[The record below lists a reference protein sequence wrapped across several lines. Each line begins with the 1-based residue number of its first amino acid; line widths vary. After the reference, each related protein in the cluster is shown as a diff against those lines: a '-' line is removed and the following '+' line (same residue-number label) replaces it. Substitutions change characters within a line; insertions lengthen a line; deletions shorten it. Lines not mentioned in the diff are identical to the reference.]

1 VHHGFSENAR
11 VKTYPLFKRVDFWHA
26 AVSMFLRST
35 NRKKDGKDHRYF
47 SIVENRRLLG
57 GKTTQRTVLY
67 LGEINDQQQ
76 IAWRKTLEV
85 FDEDEQRYA
94 TMSLFPDD
102 QPVPAD
108 AVDSL
113 QVRLSGLELRR
124 PRAFGNCWLGCALW
138 HQLGLD
144 EFWRQRL
151 PEAREQV
158 SWEKVLQLLVVNR
171 LLDPGSEFQVHR
183 QWFVDSAMDELL
195 EEDFAVAGKDR
206 LYRCLDRVLEH
217 KRELFVWLKQ
227 KWADLFQ
234 ADFEVLLY
242 DLTSTYFEGEMEQ
255 NPKARRGYSRDGRPD
270 CLQLVIALVVTT
282 DGFPLAYEV
291 MNGNTSER
299 TTLRT
304 FLDDIEKSY
313 GKARRTWVM
322 DRGIP
327 SEAILKEMREPQR
340 ETFYLVGTAKGK
352 INQHEKKWLDLP
364 WQKVRDSVQV
374 KLYQDGGELYVLA
387 KSDGRQAKEI
397 AIRRKRLVR
406 LLRKLRAMRKSLPKR
421 DQLLLRIGAAKKEAG
436 RAFGFV
442 KIRLPQT
449 GEAVTRETFSFQTDK
464 AKLKAAEQRD
474 GHYLLRSNLTA
485 EDPAVLWTR
494 YVQLTQIESV
504 FRCLKSELSIRPIHH
519 QLEHRADA
527 HVLIAFLAYC
537 LQVTLKNRLMIHAS
551 GLTPAS
557 VLEKLATI
565 QMVEVWIPMLDGRWL
580 MLPRYTQPEMDVQ
593 AMLNKL
599 DITLPSQPPP
609 RIKSSKTLQSPA
621 KPAAEQPV
629 LW

>member
-1 VHHGFSENAR
+1 
-11 VKTYPLFKRVDFWHA
+11 
-26 AVSMFLRST
+26 MFLRST

-76 IAWRKTLEV
+76 TAWRKTLEV
-85 FDEDEQRYA
+85 FDENEQRYA
-94 TMSLFPDD
+94 RVSLFPDD
-102 QPVPAD
+102 QAIPAD
-108 AVDSL
+108 ALDSV

-124 PRAFGNCWLGCALW
+124 PRVFGNCWLACELW

-144 EFWRQRL
+144 EFWRQHL
-151 PEAREQV
+151 PEAREKV

-195 EEDFAVAGKDR
+195 EEGFAVAGKDR

-270 CLQLVIALVVTT
+270 CLQLVIALVATT

-291 MNGNTSER
+291 MNGNTSDR
-299 TTLRT
+299 ATLRT
-304 FLDDIEKSY
+304 FLDDIEKTY
-313 GKARRTWVM
+313 GKAKRTWVM

-327 SEAILKEMREPQR
+327 SEAILKEMREPER
-340 ETFYLVGTAKGK
+340 ETFYLVGTPKGR
-352 INQHEKKWLDLP
+352 INQHEKKWLELP

-387 KSDGRQAKEI
+387 KSEGRQAKEI

-442 KIRLPQT
+442 KIRLPQAD
-449 GEAVTRETFSFQTDK
+449 EAVTRETFSFQVDK

-551 GLTPAS
+551 GLTPAA
-557 VLEKLATI
+557 VFEKMATI

-580 MLPRYTQPEMDVQ
+580 MLPRYTQPEKDVQ

-599 DITLPSQPPP
+599 DNTLPSQPPP
-609 RIKSSKTLQSPA
+609 RIKSPQILPSTT

>member
-1 VHHGFSENAR
+1 
-11 VKTYPLFKRVDFWHA
+11 
-26 AVSMFLRST
+26 MFLRST

-47 SIVENRRLLG
+47 SVVENRRLPG
-57 GKTTQRTVLY
+57 GKTAQRTVLY

-76 IAWRKTLEV
+76 AAWRKTLDV
-85 FDEDEQRYA
+85 FDEAERRYT
-94 TMSLFPDD
+94 TMSLFPEDREI
-102 QPVPAD
+102 PAD
-108 AVDSL
+108 ALDSA
-113 QVRLSGLELRR
+113 QIKLSGLELRR
-124 PRAFGNCWLGCALW
+124 PRVFGNCWLACELW
-138 HQLGLD
+138 QQLGLD
-144 EFWRQRL
+144 VFWQERL
-151 PEAREQV
+151 PKGREAV
-158 SWEKVLQLLVVNR
+158 SWEKVLRLLVVNR
-171 LLDPGSEFQVHR
+171 LLDPGSEFRVHR
-183 QWFVDSAMDELL
+183 QWYLDSAMDQLL
-195 EEDFAVAGKDR
+195 ETDFAVAEKDR

-217 KRELFVWLKQ
+217 KQELFIWLKQ
-227 KWADLFQ
+227 KWSDLFH

-270 CLQLVIALVVTT
+270 CLQLVIALVITP

-291 MNGNTSER
+291 MNGNTPDRS
-299 TTLRT
+299 TLRD
-304 FLDDIEKSY
+304 FLKKVEATY
-313 GKARRTWVM
+313 GKARRVWVM

-327 SEAILKEMREPQR
+327 SEAILKEMREPERQ
-340 ETFYLVGTAKGK
+340 TFYLVGTPKGK

-364 WQKVRDSVQV
+364 WHKVRDAVEV
-374 KLYQDGGELYVLA
+374 KLYRHEGELYVLA
-387 KSDGRQAKEI
+387 KSSGRQAKEI

-442 KIRLPQT
+442 KIQIPQKDET
-449 GEAVTRETFSFQTDK
+449 VTRQTFQFQLDK

-504 FRCLKSELSIRPIHH
+504 FRSLKSELGVRPIYH

-537 LQVTLKNRLMIHAS
+537 LQVTLNLNSEVEAE
-551 GLTPAS
+551 AS
-557 VLEKLATI
+557 VR
-565 QMVEVWIPMLDGRWL
+565 LDGWKLRARGFSAGR
-580 MLPRYTQPEMDVQ
+580 RYCCRRGTEP
-593 AMLNKL
+593 
-599 DITLPSQPPP
+599 
-609 RIKSSKTLQSPA
+609 
-621 KPAAEQPV
+621 
-629 LW
+629 

>member
-1 VHHGFSENAR
+1 
-11 VKTYPLFKRVDFWHA
+11 
-26 AVSMFLRST
+26 MFLRST

-76 IAWRKTLEV
+76 TAWRKTLEV
-85 FDEDEQRYA
+85 FDENQQRYA
-94 TMSLFPDD
+94 TVSLFPDD
-102 QPVPAD
+102 QPIPAD

-124 PRAFGNCWLGCALW
+124 PRMFGNCWLACELW

-151 PEAREQV
+151 PEAREKV

-183 QWFVDSAMDELL
+183 QWFVDSAMDQLL

-304 FLDDIEKSY
+304 FLDDIEKTY
-313 GKARRTWVM
+313 GKAKRTWVM

-327 SEAILKEMREPQR
+327 SEAILKEMREPER
-340 ETFYLVGTAKGK
+340 ETFYLVGTPKGK
-352 INQHEKKWLDLP
+352 INQHEQKWLDLP

-374 KLYQDGGELYVLA
+374 KLYQDSGELYVLA
-387 KSDGRQAKEI
+387 KSEGRQAKEI

-464 AKLKAAEQRD
+464 SKLKAAEQRD

-551 GLTPAS
+551 GLTPAA
-557 VLEKLATI
+557 VFEKIATI

-580 MLPRYTQPEMDVQ
+580 MLPRYTQPDKDVQ

-599 DITLPSQPPP
+599 DITLPRQPPP
-609 RIKSSKTLQSPA
+609 RIKSSQILPPSTKT
-621 KPAAEQPV
+621 AAEQPV

>member
-1 VHHGFSENAR
+1 
-11 VKTYPLFKRVDFWHA
+11 
-26 AVSMFLRST
+26 MFLRST

-47 SIVENRRLLG
+47 SIVENRRLVG

-76 IAWRKTLEV
+76 TAWRKTLDV
-85 FDEDEQRYA
+85 FDEHEQRY
-94 TMSLFPDD
+94 TTVSLFSDD
-102 QPVPAD
+102 QPIPAD
-108 AVDSL
+108 AVDRV

-124 PRAFGNCWLGCALW
+124 PRVFGNCWLACDLW

-144 EFWRQRL
+144 EFWRQHL
-151 PEAREQV
+151 PEARELV
-158 SWEKVLQLLVVNR
+158 SWGKVLRLLVVNR
-171 LLDPGSEFQVHR
+171 WLEPGSEFQVHR

-291 MNGNTSER
+291 MNGNTSDR
-299 TTLRT
+299 ATLRA
-304 FLDDIEKSY
+304 FLDDIEKTY
-313 GKARRTWVM
+313 GKAKRTWVM

-327 SEAILKEMREPQR
+327 SEAILKEMREPER
-340 ETFYLVGTAKGK
+340 ETFYLVGTPKGK
-352 INQHEKKWLDLP
+352 IHQHEKKWLDLP

-387 KSDGRQAKEI
+387 KSEGRQAKEI
-397 AIRRKRLVR
+397 AIRRKRLAR

-485 EDPAVLWTR
+485 ENPAVLWTR

-527 HVLIAFLAYC
+527 HVPHLSNFAPN
-537 LQVTLKNRLMIHAS
+537 TR
-551 GLTPAS
+551 
-557 VLEKLATI
+557 
-565 QMVEVWIPMLDGRWL
+565 
-580 MLPRYTQPEMDVQ
+580 
-593 AMLNKL
+593 
-599 DITLPSQPPP
+599 
-609 RIKSSKTLQSPA
+609 
-621 KPAAEQPV
+621 
-629 LW
+629 